1 MEPIPSNPQQPS
13 SAISEIH
20 NSALSHKVTRVQRI
34 DLQNSPSPAVP
45 IFPLTAGDA
54 INHFGTIL
62 NEFEKLEIQ
71 SFSNEIYYLGQ
82 NCKKKIKGHII
93 KQKNTD

>member
-1 MEPIPSNPQQPS
+1 MARI
-13 SAISEIH
+13 
-20 NSALSHKVTRVQRI
+20 QRI
-34 DLQNSPSPAVP
+34 DLQTSPSPAVP
-45 IFPLTAGDA
+45 IFPLNAADA
-54 INHFGTIL
+54 VKHFGNIL

-93 KQKNTD
+93 KQHKPD